1 MFSIGD
7 AVCYPMHGVGIIEDT
22 CIQSPL
28 GTTAE
33 YYMLRFDNGRLTTM
47 VPVDGAEKL
56 GIRKVLSKDDCQKM
70 FDYISNAKQIKF
82 SSDWNMRRNAITELL
97 HSGKPEDMIDVII
110 SLNSRSGYRG
120 LSTSEHRIVSAAT
133 KTLVSEINTVLGY
146 DEEVVL
152 GAINARLTE
161 LKSPNK

>member
-22 CIQSPL
+22 CIQSAL

-97 HSGKPEDMIDVII
+97 HS
-110 SLNSRSGYRG
+110 
-120 LSTSEHRIVSAAT
+120 
-133 KTLVSEINTVLGY
+133 
-146 DEEVVL
+146 
-152 GAINARLTE
+152 
-161 LKSPNK
+161 